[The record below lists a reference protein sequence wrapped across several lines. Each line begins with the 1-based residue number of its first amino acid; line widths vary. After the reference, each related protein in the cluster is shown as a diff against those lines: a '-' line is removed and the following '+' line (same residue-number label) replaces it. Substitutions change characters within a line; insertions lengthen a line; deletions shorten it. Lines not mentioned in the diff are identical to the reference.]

1 MTADPQWL
9 TDLLTEYDPA
19 AERCGKPSTLSQP
32 ASWTPTNVACVRHRG
47 HIGPCSHTPTPVG
60 VEHIRAL
67 ASAIALRDAE
77 VAHLRELNELQN
89 RRFHDDQ
96 RRAREAGVTFEAV
109 RGVLSAYDRD
119 DEDGISFGRMVEAL
133 RDLALGAASRMA
145 ADTDAVRVERAATA
159 TLFRSMGASLLATA
173 VERGEHLNLVDP
185 TEDTP

>member
-1 MTADPQWL
+1 VPTDPQWL
-9 TDLLTEYDPA
+9 TDLLSEYDPDVA
-19 AERCGKPSTLSQP
+19 RCGKP
-32 ASWTPTNVACVRHRG
+32 ANGVCVRHQG
-47 HIGPCSHTPTPVG
+47 HPGPCSHTITPVG
-60 VEHIRAL
+60 VEHVRAL

-77 VAHLRELNELQN
+77 VAHLRELTELQN

-109 RGVLSAYDRD
+109 RGILSAYDND

-159 TLFRSMGASLLATA
+159 TLFRSMWASLLATA
-173 VERGEHLNLVDP
+173 VERGDHLNLVDGEEP
-185 TEDTP
+185 